1 MLSAYLHCVCLG
13 SCSRDRDSPFEFRLG
28 AGQVIKGWDQGLIGM
43 CIGYGLPVPHKS
55 LLTVKIYTTPFHVLT
70 LLCNL
75 SLHPSRSHN
84 CSERRKLVIPSGMGY
99 GANGSPPTIPGGM
112 YPASHFTAS
121 SCMPRAPRVYSLA
134 FVCFPPGATL
144 VFEVELL
151 NILG

>member
-43 CIGYGLPVPHKS
+43 CIGYGLPVPHES
-55 LLTVKIYTTPFHVLT
+55 LLTVRLYTITFHVLT
-70 LLCNL
+70 LLFNL

-112 YPASHFTAS
+112 YPALPLCSFLLYATCAS
-121 SCMPRAPRVYSLA
+121 CLLSCLCVLAPRCHT
-134 FVCFPPGATL
+134 CF
-144 VFEVELL
+144 
-151 NILG
+151 